1 MNKKPNSE
9 ESLQQRV
16 KRLERICIFLSI
28 AILLLGFSGLR
39 FVWTTISD
47 LNYVIT
53 QTDRIV
59 AQTDTIIAQNNIIRE
74 QKAEIKQKSADAEEG
89 RKNLSEIYRYTFVLY
104 SLVFVDWL
112 SMLEFPYFMAV
123 YPVVI

>member
-1 MNKKPNSE
+1 M
-9 ESLQQRV
+9 
-16 KRLERICIFLSI
+16 SI
-28 AILLLGFSGLR
+28 TILLLGFSGLR

-104 SLVFVDWL
+104 SLVFADRL
-112 SMLEFPYFMAV
+112 PMLEFPHFMAV
-123 YPVVI
+123 YPVDI